1 MRKGAFVSQSLDE
14 VEKMFFVQL
23 GHSMVILITICSL
36 YGSASVCLLV
46 SKGHW

>member
-23 GHSMVILITICSL
+23 GHSMLILVTICSL
-36 YGSASVCLLV
+36 DRSVCLFV
-46 SKGHW
+46 C